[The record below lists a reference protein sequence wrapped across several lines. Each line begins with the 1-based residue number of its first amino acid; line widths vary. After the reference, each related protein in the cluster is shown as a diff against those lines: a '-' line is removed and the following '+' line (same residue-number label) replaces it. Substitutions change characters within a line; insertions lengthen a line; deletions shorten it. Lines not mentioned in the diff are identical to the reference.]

1 MLKKEVTVKNKQ
13 GFHLRPAT
21 MIAKVVRGA
30 SSSVYLANGGI
41 ETDCTDVLDLLS
53 LEAHAGSVLVLT
65 VDGEDEQT
73 VMDSIVDLF
82 ERQFDE
88 E

>member
-21 MIAKVVRGA
+21 MIAKVARGS
-30 SSSVYLANGGI
+30 SSSVYLANGRF
-41 ETDCTDVLDLLS
+41 ETDCTDVLDL
-53 LEAHAGSVLVLT
+53 T
-65 VDGEDEQT
+65 VDGEDEQA